1 MRRASRRRVWFW
13 ILTGVV
19 IAAAALPRLYNTPPY
34 NTAVLGFGF
43 LAQTMC
49 GDVFIS
55 KRDPDEVLAND
66 MNGPDYQLLKLFQ
79 PSVDRDRRLVAAS
92 AFGIGRQSP
101 FSAMVLAAP
110 MWSATARASFA
121 RKPQMCSTRRF
132 PRHKASATRRWSKSH
147 TACLAT
153 CLASTSRS
161 SP

>member
-13 ILTGVV
+13 ILAGVV
-19 IAAAALPRLYNTPPY
+19 IAAALPRLYNTAY

-55 KRDPDEVLAND
+55 KRDPGEVLAND

-121 RKPQMCSTRRF
+121 RKPQMCSTQLRKRQSDSLE
-132 PRHKASATRRWSKSH
+132 PIP
-147 TACLAT
+147 LAGG
-153 CLASTSRS
+153 LLSFGA
-161 SP
+161 